1 MSDEQKGIQ
10 KSESENVSRRQVL
23 KGIAITAGVVAA
35 GAVAGVNPIGAAHAA
50 GKCPGTTPKAAL
62 QYQSHPKGKDQCS
75 VCANFIAPH
84 CCKVVAGSVAP
95 DGYCMAFAPKPA

>member
-1 MSDEQKGIQ
+1 MSDEQKGIE
-10 KSESENVSRRQVL
+10 KNEPENVSRRQVL

-62 QYQSHPKGKDQCS
+62 QYQPHPKGKDHCS

-84 CCKVVAGSVAP
+84 CCKVVAGSVVP
-95 DGYCMAFAPKPA
+95 DGYCLEFAPKPA